1 MQNKTKRLTLFI
13 MDGDDDT
20 DYELVEAWFKN
31 WEKEVNVVGYSTGG
45 WEHLWDIEATQAA
58 AESVPQN
65 WLCDSEWSNPTLFA
79 KQDSQW
85 QKVKFFFKMKKF
97 VNIILLFWLCAIVVG
112 RLLGLQANYIHLDA
126 ILSAPSFSQFFG
138 ADDLGRSILARVIAG
153 AQISILL
160 AIVVTAITMTIGV
173 LIGLL
178 AGFYGG
184 KIDRILMQIT
194 DIFLAFPGILL
205 AIAFAAVLG
214 AGITNLM
221 IALCIT
227 GWVSYARLTR
237 GQTLSLRHRQHVQ
250 AAEALGATPMRLM
263 LKHILPLLSSVLLV
277 EATYSLASIMIAE
290 ASLSFLGLGI
300 QAPNAS
306 WGAMLRD
313 GVRYMLVAPHYVLIV
328 GLCMMSLIL
337 AINLLGDQLRDKFD
351 VRTQH

>member
-1 MQNKTKRLTLFI
+1 MINRLPSALLLI
-13 MDGDDDT
+13 
-20 DYELVEAWFKN
+20 W
-31 WEKEVNVVGYSTGG
+31 
-45 WEHLWDIEATQAA
+45 
-58 AESVPQN
+58 
-65 WLCDSEWSNPTLFA
+65 LFA
-79 KQDSQW
+79 MIAGRVFGLHGNNVDLE
-85 QKVKFFFKMKKF
+85 F
-97 VNIILLFWLCAIVVG
+97 ILAK
-112 RLLGLQANYIHLDA
+112 
-126 ILSAPSFSQFFG
+126 PSLHHWFG
-138 ADDLGRSILARVIAG
+138 ADDLGRDILARILCGVE
-153 AQISILL
+153 ISFTV
-160 AIVVTAITMTIGV
+160 AFFVTLITMTVGV

-184 KIDRILMQIT
+184 KVDQILMQIT

-214 AGITNLM
+214 PGMINLM

-237 GQTLSLRHRQHVQ
+237 GQTLSLRNRQHVQ
-250 AAEALGATPMRLM
+250 AAESLGAGVTRIL
-263 LKHILPLLSSVLLV
+263 LKHILPLMGSILIV

-328 GLCMMSLIL
+328 GLSLMSLVL
-337 AINLLGDQLRDKFD
+337 AINLLGDQLRDKLD
-351 VRTQH
+351 VRTSFDK